1 MSRVIAAFSQFFKG
15 DGSPL
20 ANGYLRFLISQTTS
34 TEKATYADVDQTIPN
49 ANPVQLDGEGRCPNV
64 FGQGIYKVVLYD
76 VNPVTGLPGMM
87 VQTFD
92 PIVADYQSEG
102 AGGNFAEWESGTIYQ
117 IGQIVIYNGLYYRSH
132 IANNVGNQPDI
143 SADSWERID
152 FLRFWNLDVTY
163 GLDDVVIYGSQL
175 YFSLQA
181 GNLNHVP
188 STSPAWWDPVGSGTV
203 LLNWQESGTA
213 FIPVSAG
220 YDLGSAANFIGDFYQ
235 GDNSIHY
242 FGTGQ
247 DASLYFDSNDFYI
260 TTVGDLIAGTLDA
273 SEIILTTQSFAR
285 WRIKSDGHLI
295 PDANLDIGGAVLPV
309 GDVYQGSDQH
319 LYIGDSQQID
329 INYDGT
335 DIYLS
340 IGANAWALLSAGHIE
355 PQTDATFNI
364 GSASNR
370 VKQVSVS
377 DDPTLDDHVVR
388 NAYLTAMLYEEPI
401 FNYLDNADFHIWQR
415 DITQSISG
423 IHSVDRWPNNNLI
436 STKLTSRQAFT
447 VGQIDVPGNPKYFIR
462 TVVTT
467 GGTAASVT
475 FTGQIILDVSKL
487 SGSIA
492 VLTFWAKADS
502 NKNIATEFIQ
512 DFGTGGT
519 PSSTVTGIGVT
530 THNLTTSWQQF
541 IAPISIPSIAGKNL
555 GTDGND
561 YLRLFIWFDAG
572 SDYNSRTN
580 NLGNQSGTFDI
591 ADVQLFPGSN
601 IKAFQRKDFN
611 RNLLDCLPYYQK
623 SFNYEQVP
631 ANSTYLGHNK
641 GVGAAVSANALTTN
655 VDLQIPMK
663 VLPQITVYSASEG
676 TPTASQWTIQI
687 GGTYY
692 YATITTADRVSTSQ
706 FRLSLTTSGLSTYA
720 AYPVLGHWTAD
731 TGY

>member
-1 MSRVIAAFSQFFKG
+1 MSRVIAAFTQFFKG

-34 TEKATYADVDQTIPN
+34 TDKATYADVNQTIPN
-49 ANPVQLDGEGRCPNV
+49 ANPVQLDGEGRCPNI
-64 FGQGIYKVVLYD
+64 FGQGIYKVILYD
-76 VNPVTGLPGMM
+76 INPVTGLPGMM

-92 PIVADYQSEG
+92 PVVADYQSEG

-181 GNLNHVP
+181 GNLNHIP

-220 YDLGSAANFIGDFYQ
+220 YDLGSAANFIGDIYQ

-260 TTVGDLIAGTLDA
+260 TTLGDLIAGTLDA

-295 PDANLDIGGAVLPV
+295 PDANLDIGGAALPI

-335 DIYLS
+335 DLYTA
-340 IGANAWALLSAGHIE
+340 IGANAWALLAAGHIE
-355 PQTDATFNI
+355 PQTDAAFYF
-364 GSASNR
+364 GGASNR
-370 VKQVSVS
+370 LRQIYVS
-377 DDPTLDDHVVR
+377 DDPSVDDHVVIKS
-388 NAYLTAMLYEEPI
+388 YLDSSLYTLKTNK
-401 FNYLDNADFHIWQR
+401 NYLDNGDFQVWQR
-415 DITQSISG
+415 NSTQSTSG
-423 IHSVDRWPNNNLI
+423 ILSDDRWHNQNSGNFD
-436 STKLTSRQAFT
+436 TVTHSRQQFT
-447 VGQIDVPGNPKYFIR
+447 IGQTDVPGEPRFYSR
-462 TVVTT
+462 TVIVSSSN
-467 GGTAASVT
+467 AASLD
-475 FTGQIILDVSKL
+475 QKYQAILDVRRLAGKT
-487 SGSIA
+487 A
-492 VLTFWAKADS
+492 TFSFYARAGTT
-502 NKNIATEFIQ
+502 KNIYLRLVQF
-512 DFGTGGT
+512 FGSGGSASVVSVYPFT
-519 PSSTVTGIGVT
+519 
-530 THNLTTSWQQF
+530 LTTSWARYMQTLTV
-541 IAPISIPSIAGKNL
+541 PSIAGKTL
-555 GTDGND
+555 GTNHAT
-561 YLRLFIWFDAG
+561 LPSIAMSSG
-572 SDYNSRTN
+572 SDYSATMPNI
-580 NLGNQSGTFDI
+580 LNQSGTFDI
-591 ADVQLFPGSN
+591 AEIQLEDGP
-601 IKAFQRKDFN
+601 IATDFEQIN
-611 RNLLDCLPYYQK
+611 FDTNLLRCLPYYQK
-623 SFNYEQVP
+623 SYQ
-631 ANSTYLGHNK
+631 YQ
-641 GVGAAVSANALTTN
+641 
-655 VDLQIPMK
+655 DIPGS
-663 VLPQITVYSASEG
+663 ITASGRIEDRYAIPSIYQNG
-676 TPTASQWTIQI
+676 SRFERQMVITPTITFYSSVTGNSGYIRNEN
-687 GGTYY
+687 T
-692 YATITTADRVSTSQ
+692 ATDITAIAGNVSTKGFSYIQ
-706 FRLSLTTSGLSTYA
+706 VGTAPT
-720 AYPVLGHWTAD
+720 LGDVIYGHYVAD